1 MVSRPAT
8 LPACEHAC
16 VTTDRDRTAWADHA
30 ADALAAAGL
39 RTGGARAAVIGL
51 LARQD
56 CCVSAQEIR
65 DALAEEPGPTPG
77 MASVYR
83 ALDTL
88 TALDLVHKV
97 ELGGAVAKYEPAHP
111 GGEHHHHAVCRR
123 CGAVIP
129 IADDGLERALH
140 GLADRLAF
148 TVDAHDITLHGR
160 CERCELAQGPALP

>member
-1 MVSRPAT
+1 MVSRPDT
-8 LPACEHAC
+8 VPACEHEV

-30 ADALAAAGL
+30 ANALTAAGL
-39 RTGGARAAVIGL
+39 RTGGARAAVIDL

-65 DALAEEPGPTPG
+65 DALAGEPGATPG

-88 TALDLVHKV
+88 TALELVHKV
-97 ELGGAVAKYEPAHP
+97 ELGGTVAKYEPAHP
-111 GGEHHHHAVCRR
+111 GGEHHHHAVCRD

-129 IADDGLERALH
+129 IADDGLEQALH
-140 GLADRLAF
+140 DLADRLAF

-160 CERCELAQGPALP
+160 CERCASAADPDPR